1 VKYEFIRAEK
11 ACYPVTLLCRCL
23 KVTRSGLYA
32 WLRRGSKRELD
43 DRRLLTLIRE
53 IFLEN
58 RRAYGSR
65 RIYREL
71 RARGIR
77 CSRARVERLM
87 RETGIT
93 PPRRRRFRKTT
104 DSDHAL
110 PVAENLLNR
119 DFSSS
124 APNRCWVTDITYVWT
139 LEGWLYLAVVLDLF
153 SRRVVGWAMDKTLK
167 AENLTLRSLHM
178 ALLGRDPETGLLH
191 HSDRGSQY
199 ACKDYQD
206 LLNMR
211 GITCSMSRRG
221 DCWDN
226 AVVESFFA
234 TLKLELVYLCV
245 FKTRAEARAAIFEYI
260 ESFYNR
266 TRRHSFLGYLSPAD
280 FEEAMGHAA

>member
-1 VKYEFIRAEK
+1 VKYGFIRAEK
-11 ACYPVTLLCRCL
+11 ARYPVALLCRCL
-23 KVTRSGLYA
+23 KVTRSGFYA

-43 DRRLLTLIRE
+43 DRRLLAMIRE

-65 RIYREL
+65 RIHREL
-71 RARGIR
+71 RARGVR

-87 RETGIT
+87 REAGIT

-119 DFSSS
+119 DFSSP
-124 APNRCWVTDITYVWT
+124 APNRRWAGDITYVWT

-153 SRRVVGWAMDKTLK
+153 SRRVVGWAMAKSLK
-167 AENLTLRSLHM
+167 AEDLTMRALHM
-178 ALLGRDPETGLLH
+178 ALFGREPDAGLLL

-199 ACKDYQD
+199 ACKAYQELLD
-206 LLNMR
+206 LR

-221 DCWDN
+221 NCWDN
-226 AVVESFFA
+226 AVVESFFS

-245 FKTRAEARAAIFEYI
+245 FKTRVEARAAIFEYI
-260 ESFYNR
+260 EVFYNR
-266 TRRHSFLGYLSPAD
+266 LRRHSSLDYVSPEA
-280 FEEAMGHAA
+280 FERTAEDAA

>member
-1 VKYEFIRAEK
+1 VKYDFIRAEK
-11 ACYPVTLLCRCL
+11 ARYPVALLCRCL
-23 KVTRSGLYA
+23 KVARSGFYA
-32 WLRRGSKRELD
+32 WMRRGSKRELD

-71 RARGIR
+71 RARGVR
-77 CSRARVERLM
+77 CSRTRVERLM
-87 RETGIT
+87 REAGIT

-104 DSDHAL
+104 DSDHTL
-110 PVAENLLNR
+110 PIAENLLDR

-124 APNRCWVTDITYVWT
+124 APNRRWVSDITYVWT

-153 SRRVVGWAMDKTLK
+153 SRRVVGWAMDKSLK
-167 AENLTLRSLHM
+167 AEDLTLRALHM
-178 ALLGRDPETGLLH
+178 ALFGRDPDAGLLL

-199 ACKDYQD
+199 ACKTYQD
-206 LLNMR
+206 LLDLR

-226 AVVESFFA
+226 AVVESFFS
-234 TLKLELVYLCV
+234 TLKLELVYLRV
-245 FKTRAEARAAIFEYI
+245 FRTRAEARAAIFEYI
-260 ESFYNR
+260 EVFYNR
-266 TRRHSFLGYLSPAD
+266 LRRHSFLGYVSPEA
-280 FEEAMGHAA
+280 FEQLAEEAA

>member
-1 VKYEFIRAEK
+1 MKYEFIRAEK
-11 ACYPVTLLCRCL
+11 ACYPVALLCRCL
-23 KVTRSGLYA
+23 KETRSGFYA

-43 DRRLLTLIRE
+43 DRQLLTLIRE

-65 RIYREL
+65 RIYKDL
-71 RARGIR
+71 RARGVR
-77 CSRARVERLM
+77 CSRTRVERLM
-87 RETGIT
+87 REAGIT

-119 DFSSS
+119 EFSSS
-124 APNRCWVTDITYVWT
+124 APNQRWVTDITYIWT

-153 SRRVVGWAMDKTLK
+153 SRRIVGWAMDKTLR
-167 AENLTLRSLHM
+167 AENLTMQSLHM
-178 ALLGRDPETGLLH
+178 ALFGRQPDAGLLH

-206 LLNMR
+206 LLDLR

-221 DCWDN
+221 NCWDN

-245 FKTRAEARAAIFEYI
+245 FKTRAEARMAIFEYV
-260 ESFYNR
+260 EAFYNR
-266 TRRHSFLGYLSPAD
+266 KRRHSYLGYLSPAD
-280 FEEAMGHAA
+280 FEKAMEHAA

>member
-1 VKYEFIRAEK
+1 MKYEFIRAEK
-11 ACYPVTLLCRCL
+11 ALYPVTLLCRCL
-23 KVTRSGLYA
+23 KVTRSGFYS
-32 WLRRGSKRELD
+32 WLRRGSKRELS
-43 DRRLLTLIRE
+43 DRQLLTMIRE

-65 RIYREL
+65 RIYKEL
-71 RARGIR
+71 RARAVR
-77 CSRARVERLM
+77 CSRTRVERLM
-87 RETGIT
+87 REAGIT

-124 APNRCWVTDITYVWT
+124 APNQRWVTDITYIWT

-153 SRRVVGWAMDKTLK
+153 SRRIVGWAMDR
-167 AENLTLRSLHM
+167 TLRAEHLTMQSLHM
-178 ALLGRDPETGLLH
+178 ALFGRQPDAGLLH

-199 ACKDYQD
+199 ACKDYQALLD
-206 LLNMR
+206 LR

-221 DCWDN
+221 NCWDN

-245 FKTRAEARAAIFEYI
+245 FKTRAEARMAIFEYI
-260 ESFYNR
+260 EAFYNR
-266 TRRHSFLGYLSPAD
+266 KRRHSYLGYLSPAD
-280 FEEAMGHAA
+280 FEKAMGHAA

>member
-1 VKYEFIRAEK
+1 MKYEFIRAEK
-11 ACYPVTLLCRCL
+11 AKYPVTLLCRCL
-23 KVTRSGLYA
+23 KVARGGFYA
-32 WLRRGSKRELD
+32 WSRLGSKRELD

-53 IFLEN
+53 VFLEN

-65 RIYREL
+65 RIYKEL
-71 RARGIR
+71 RARGAR
-77 CSRARVERLM
+77 CSRTRVERLM
-87 RETGIT
+87 REAGIT

-104 DSDHAL
+104 DSDHDL

-124 APNRCWVTDITYVWT
+124 APNQRWVTDITYVWT

-153 SRRVVGWAMDKTLK
+153 SRRIVGWAMDKTLR
-167 AENLTLRSLHM
+167 AESLTMQSLYM
-178 ALLGRDPETGLLH
+178 ALFGRQPDAGLLH

-206 LLNMR
+206 LLDLR

-221 DCWDN
+221 NCWDN

-234 TLKLELVYLCV
+234 TLKLGLVYLCV
-245 FKTRAEARAAIFEYI
+245 FKTRTEARMAIFEYI
-260 ESFYNR
+260 
-266 TRRHSFLGYLSPAD
+266 
-280 FEEAMGHAA
+280 

>member
-11 ACYPVTLLCRCL
+11 ARYPVALLCRCL
-23 KVTRSGLYA
+23 KTTRSGFYA
-32 WLRRGSKRELD
+32 WLRRGSKRELV
-43 DRRLLTLIRE
+43 DRQLLALIRE

-65 RIYREL
+65 RVYQEL
-71 RARGIR
+71 RDRKVR
-77 CSRARVERLM
+77 CSRSRVERLM
-87 RETGIT
+87 REAGIT

-110 PVAENLLNR
+110 PVAENLLDR
-119 DFSSS
+119 DFSSP
-124 APNRCWVTDITYVWT
+124 APNRRWATDITYVWT

-153 SRRVVGWAMDKTLK
+153 SRRIVGWAMDKTLE
-167 AENLTLRSLHM
+167 AEHLTLRALHM
-178 ALLGRDPETGLLH
+178 ALFGRDPDTGLLH

-199 ACKDYQD
+199 ACKAYQELLD
-206 LLNMR
+206 LR
-211 GITCSMSRRG
+211 GIICSMSRRG

-226 AVVESFFA
+226 AVVESFFS

-260 ESFYNR
+260 EAFYNR
-266 TRRHSFLGYLSPAD
+266 KRRHSSLGYLSPVD
-280 FEEAMGHAA
+280 FEETMEYAA

>member
-1 VKYEFIRAEK
+1 LR
-11 ACYPVTLLCRCL
+11 
-23 KVTRSGLYA
+23 VTRSGFYA

-43 DRRLLTLIRE
+43 DWRLLTLIRE

-71 RARGIR
+71 RARGVR

-87 RETGIT
+87 REAGIT

-110 PVAENLLNR
+110 PVAENLLDR

-124 APNRCWVTDITYVWT
+124 VPNQRWVTDITYIWT

-153 SRRVVGWAMDKTLK
+153 SRRIVGWAMDRTLR
-167 AENLTLRSLHM
+167 AENLTLRALHM
-178 ALLGRDPETGLLH
+178 ALFGRDPKAGLLH

-199 ACKDYQD
+199 ACKGYQD
-206 LLNMR
+206 LLALR

-221 DCWDN
+221 NCWDN

-234 TLKLELVYLCV
+234 TLKLELVYLSV
-245 FKTRAEARAAIFEYI
+245 FTTRAEARAAIFEYI
-260 ESFYNR
+260 EAFYNR
-266 TRRHSFLGYLSPAD
+266 KRRHSYLGYLSPAD
-280 FEEAMGHAA
+280 FEKAMGCAV

>member
-11 ACYPVTLLCRCL
+11 ALYPVTLLCRCL
-23 KVTRSGLYA
+23 KVTRSGFYA

-71 RARGIR
+71 RVRGVR
-77 CSRARVERLM
+77 CSRTRVERLM
-87 RETGIT
+87 REAEIT

-110 PVAENLLNR
+110 PVAENLLDR
-119 DFSSS
+119 EFSSS
-124 APNRCWVTDITYVWT
+124 APNQRWVTDITYIWT

-153 SRRVVGWAMDKTLK
+153 SRRIVGWAMDKTLK

-178 ALLGRDPETGLLH
+178 ALFGRQPAAGLLH

-206 LLNMR
+206 LLDLR

-221 DCWDN
+221 NCWDN
-226 AVVESFFA
+226 AVAESFFA

-245 FKTRAEARAAIFEYI
+245 FRTRAEARMEIFDYI
-260 ESFYNR
+260 EAFYNR
-266 TRRHSFLGYLSPAD
+266 KRRHSYLGYLSPAD
-280 FEEAMGHAA
+280 FEKATEHAA

>member
-1 VKYEFIRAEK
+1 MKYGFIRAEK
-11 ACYPVTLLCRCL
+11 ARYPVMLLCRCL
-23 KVTRSGLYA
+23 EVTRSGFYA

-43 DRRLLTLIRE
+43 DRRLLALIRA

-65 RIYREL
+65 RIYQEL
-71 RARGIR
+71 RARGVR
-77 CSRARVERLM
+77 SSRTRVERLM
-87 RETGIT
+87 REAGIT

-124 APNRCWVTDITYVWT
+124 APNWCWVTDITYIWT

-153 SRRVVGWAMDKTLK
+153 SRRIVGWAMDKTLK

-178 ALLGRDPETGLLH
+178 ALFGRDPETGLLH

-206 LLNMR
+206 LLEMR

-221 DCWDN
+221 NCWDN

-260 ESFYNR
+260 EAFYNR
-266 TRRHSFLGYLSPAD
+266 KRRHSYLGYLSPVD
-280 FEEAMGHAA
+280 FEATMGDAA

>member
-1 VKYEFIRAEK
+1 VKYEFIRVEK
-11 ACYPVTLLCRCL
+11 AVYPVTLLCRCVR
-23 KVTRSGLYA
+23 VTRSGFYA
-32 WLRRGSKRELD
+32 WLDRGSKREMD

-53 IFLEN
+53 IFLQN

-65 RIYREL
+65 RIHRDLRE
-71 RARGIR
+71 RRVC

-87 RETGIT
+87 REAGIT

-110 PVAENLLNR
+110 PVAKNLLNR

-124 APNRCWVTDITYVWT
+124 APNQRWVTDITYVWT
-139 LEGWLYLAVVLDLF
+139 LEGWIYLAVVLDLF
-153 SRRVVGWAMDKTLK
+153 SRRIVGWAMDKTLK
-167 AENLTLRSLHM
+167 SEELTLRSLRM
-178 ALLGRDPETGLLH
+178 ALFERQPEAGLLH

-206 LLNMR
+206 LLDLR

-221 DCWDN
+221 NCWDN

-234 TLKLELVYLCV
+234 TLKLELVYLCA
-245 FKTRAEARAAIFEYI
+245 FRTRTEARMAIFEYI
-260 ESFYNR
+260 EAFYNR
-266 TRRHSFLGYLSPAD
+266 KRRHSYLGYRSPAD
-280 FEEAMGHAA
+280 FEHAMTPAA